1 MINNRIYVEYI
12 AYSLVIIYN
21 IGYSELKK
29 QNKKN
34 TTLLMTLTDE
44 LIHLLIT

>member
-1 MINNRIYVEYI
+1 MIKNRIYVEYI

-29 QNKKN
+29 TKQKKTHN
-34 TTLLMTLTDE
+34 FAHDLD
-44 LIHLLIT
+44 

>member
-1 MINNRIYVEYI
+1 MIKNRIYVEYI

-29 QNKKN
+29 QNKKKHN
-34 TTLLMTLTDE
+34 FAHDLD
-44 LIHLLIT
+44 